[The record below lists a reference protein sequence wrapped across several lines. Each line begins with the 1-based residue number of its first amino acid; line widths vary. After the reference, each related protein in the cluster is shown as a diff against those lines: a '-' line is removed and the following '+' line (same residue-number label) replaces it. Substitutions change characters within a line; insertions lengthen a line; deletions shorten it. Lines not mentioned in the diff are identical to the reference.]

1 MEDEFNIN
9 VCYKKV
15 FELLGSEG
23 TIENM
28 VCDIAKYTG
37 TRIAVVD
44 IGGKILSASEE
55 PDMRGAVCKKR
66 KEMILRLIAR
76 YIEEQKEELPGNSIL
91 IKEKEGIKTVNRI
104 VVKGNTEGFCIME
117 PIFDQRSG
125 CSMKELICQVNDIL
139 CQALGFLME
148 RYGRI
153 VSYHASALQRMIARS
168 FFDEEA
174 ENGLEIKE
182 IRSMYDT
189 YVRPDFIVSVLE
201 MGNYNM
207 LRLQK
212 AANHLA
218 DTYPDSYIYI
228 KENRI
233 YVLFSDVHAND
244 VKKRIHSVLEVL
256 CDEYGFF
263 CGLSES
269 FEDVDLVGNKCFM
282 TVKALEMGKVSEP
295 ERKIHMEYDYYIQAV
310 CSCAV
315 SYIGRARYLEKEL
328 LKLKN
333 EDHTKGTDFY
343 RTLKEYLL
351 QGNNVSMTSKKLF
364 IHRNTMIYRLGKINE
379 ILGVDI
385 NDPAVSKCL
394 MISMI
399 LQEQEWMK

>member
-9 VCYKKV
+9 ICYKRV

-28 VCDIAKYTG
+28 VCDIAEYTG

-55 PDMRGAVCKKR
+55 PDVEESVCKKR

-76 YIEEQKEELPGNSIL
+76 CIEDQREESLGNSIL
-91 IKEKEGIKTVNRI
+91 IKDKEGLKAINRI

-117 PIFDQRSG
+117 LISGQESG
-125 CSMKELICQVNDIL
+125 CSMKEFICQVNDIL
-139 CQALGFLME
+139 CQALAFLME

-153 VSYHASALQRMIARS
+153 VSYHSSTLQRMIARS

-189 YVRPDFIVSVLE
+189 YVHPDFIISVLE

-207 LRLQK
+207 LQLQK

-228 KENRI
+228 KESRI
-233 YVLFSDVHAND
+233 YVLFSEVHAND
-244 VKKRIHSVLEVL
+244 VKKRIYSVLEAL

-263 CGLSES
+263 CGLSEP
-269 FEDVDLVGNKCFM
+269 FEEIDLVGNKCFM
-282 TVKALEMGKVSEP
+282 TVKALEMGRISEP
-295 ERKIHMEYDYYIQAV
+295 ERKIYMEYDYYIQAV
-310 CSCAV
+310 CSCAI

-328 LKLKN
+328 LRLKN
-333 EDHTKGTDFY
+333 EDHMKGTDFY

-351 QGNNVSMTSKKLF
+351 HGNNVSMTSKKLF

-385 NDPAVSKCL
+385 NDPAVSKRL
-394 MISMI
+394 MISII